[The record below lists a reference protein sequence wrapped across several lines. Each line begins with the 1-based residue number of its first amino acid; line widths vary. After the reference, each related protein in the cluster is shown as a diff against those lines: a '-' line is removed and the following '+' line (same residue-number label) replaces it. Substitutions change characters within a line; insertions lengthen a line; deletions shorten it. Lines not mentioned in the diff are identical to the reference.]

1 MKKAR
6 IKTGSFARGAF
17 VLLLLLLSASA
28 SAAQEVVDK
37 MVATVNGG
45 VRTDLITYSDLLW
58 QIALQPNT
66 PLDNPSSE
74 TLNRALQLIINQRL
88 IYQEAEKLPTI
99 NPTDAEIRAEIQQI
113 IGFFPSAADF
123 EQRLRRVGF
132 SSVDDEQFKEVI
144 RQRVAINKYLDFRFR
159 SFTVVTPKEVSDY
172 YRDVYVPRYQRQY
185 AGRIVPTFEQVSK
198 QLEAQLTE
206 DKIES
211 ETASFLDTARQRAEI
226 TILNPV

>member
-1 MKKAR
+1 MMLRLICLSA
-6 IKTGSFARGAF
+6 
-17 VLLLLLLSASA
+17 LLLFSAPFCSG
-28 SAAQEVVDK
+28 QEVVDK
-37 MVATVNGG
+37 MVATVNSGASQP
-45 VRTDLITYSDLLW
+45 DLITYSDLIW
-58 QIALQPNT
+58 QMALQPNT
-66 PLDNPSSE
+66 PIDHPSSE
-74 TLNRALQLIINQRL
+74 VLNRTLQSLINQRL

-99 NPTDAEIRAEIQQI
+99 NPTDAEVKAEIQNI
-113 IGFFPSAADF
+113 IGFFPSAAEF

-132 SSVDDEQFKEVI
+132 NSIDDEQFKEII

-172 YRDVYVPRYQRQY
+172 YRDVYVPRFQRQY
-185 AGRIVPTFEQVSK
+185 PGRILPTFEQVRA

-211 ETASFLDTARQRAEI
+211 EMDAFLDTARERAEI